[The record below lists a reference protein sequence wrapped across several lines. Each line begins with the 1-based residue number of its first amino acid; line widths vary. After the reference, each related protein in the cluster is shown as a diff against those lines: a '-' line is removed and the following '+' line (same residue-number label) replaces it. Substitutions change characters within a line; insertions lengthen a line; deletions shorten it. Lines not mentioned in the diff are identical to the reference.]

1 MQRIWKTSNY
11 FSFAYTVDIISPW
24 LDLGSIPTDN
34 DREWKKKVTKKY
46 KPFQI
51 PRKLPLTLLLSTS
64 YNA

>member
-34 DREWKKKVTKKY
+34 DR
-46 KPFQI
+46 
-51 PRKLPLTLLLSTS
+51 
-64 YNA
+64 